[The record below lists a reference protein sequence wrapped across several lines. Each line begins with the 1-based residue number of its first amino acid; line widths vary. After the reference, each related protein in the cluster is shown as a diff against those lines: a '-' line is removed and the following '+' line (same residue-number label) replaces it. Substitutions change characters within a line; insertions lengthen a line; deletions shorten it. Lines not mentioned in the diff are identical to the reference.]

1 MKQHDIED
9 PQLQELAR
17 KLGVR
22 AAERLDVERTT
33 LAVLSQLRQPQ
44 RQRTWLV
51 WTQVAWVR
59 AAAMVVLL
67 VGIGVVMQPR
77 AEAVRTAW
85 DEPPAGAVQE
95 LSADQ
100 LTRVLDE
107 LDQPVDVTVPA
118 PEDAGLEDLSEPE
131 LRALLQS
138 LEG

>member
-22 AAERLDVERTT
+22 AAERLDVERMTQ
-33 LAVLSQLRQPQ
+33 AVLSQLRLP
-44 RQRTWLV
+44 RRERTWLV

-67 VGIGVVMQPR
+67 VGIGFVMQPSV
-77 AEAVRTAW
+77 ESVRTPW
-85 DEPPAGAVQE
+85 DEAPAGAVQD

-107 LDQPVDVTVPA
+107 LNQPVDLTVPP
-118 PEDAGLEDLSEPE
+118 PEDAGVEDLSEPQ
-131 LRALLQS
+131 LRALLKS